1 MTSNQDI
8 VNEGSRS
15 SAAGAFMVLA
25 NGTSNMPEATVE
37 DASSFAGECLGGLG
51 NIFPKSP
58 TTKPG
63 QTVLTA
69 DETTTALLITLTTT
83 RPGTTLAFSGNLTT
97 PFSLVDSRNNASSY
111 STKSVTSPTAGLYQ
125 DTKAT
130 PMPTTTMTTVMN
142 TPLTTVIHTTVG
154 TTLSPTVG
162 ASFAD
167 NGDNFTISGVTVGTL
182 QLNASKDYTTPQ
194 PFTTSTI
201 GTTTPSTP
209 ESPVTLPIDNRMFE
223 PRSDPRSPS
232 QIAQELLRNLPD
244 KDTYRELFFY
254 IFSDCLL
261 FRQVMKSPEI
271 QYNIPCLSTDAINM
285 MKCDGEFTLQDRVFD
300 IMTYYEHPDDIYE
313 VYLQPL
319 DIAREARDK
328 ARKETDK
335 TVANAGLTALST
347 VADSIGNKTH
357 PEDTTERSFATPR
370 LGMKLAKVS
379 VDNST
384 NITDSSNNT
393 QTMSLPTGG
402 FDVPKSI
409 FQGSASG
416 CANVNTM
423 FLADSDN
430 PFTFA
435 DTDNNVG
442 RGVLSLAY
450 TCNGERINVSGTQEP
465 IVLWME
471 RDANMYQESLFVLIT
486 NTKTD
491 VWSNFNY
498 HPVNLTETNSSLQV
512 ILEPQDADSEYY
524 VYLKFGERPNV
535 TYYDYIGFSPND
547 EVTKLSG
554 YQSLNDSQKQQL
566 RYTVTFPLDLTSSN
580 GTYWIA
586 VKYKRGNI
594 QLADTTANSS
604 YTLLNLVSG
613 CRFWDDENNT
623 WSSEGCQVGP
633 LTTKYRTQC
642 LCNHL
647 TSFGTDAVVAPN
659 TIDFTNVWAKF
670 DKLSENAAVFA
681 TVISLVCLYLILLI
695 ILRYFD
701 KLDLI
706 KWGAIPLE
714 DNLPTDSYF
723 YQVTVQ
729 TGVKRNAGTDSQ
741 VRFIVSGEEGDSGVR
756 RLTVAEGKRKHLAT
770 GSIYNYVMSVDSCLG
785 PLNFLRIWHDNSG
798 KGKNQSWYLDQV
810 QINDLQTGERF
821 IFLCDRWLAVEED
834 DGLVD
839 RILPVAGLDDL
850 IAFKQLFSSS
860 ARKKLANDHLWVSV
874 FSRPTR
880 SNFTRVQRLS
890 CCMSLLFLTMI
901 TNAMWFKGA
910 ETQTNVEAIK
920 IGPLTFT
927 LAQVFISFASTI
939 IVFPPS
945 FLMMTLFR
953 KCEPKKNMVAQAN
966 QAQVK
971 DNRKFR
977 WRNISAST
985 SQLWGSKPKES
996 RIVQF
1001 KEKITQFINS
1011 FKKRKYQDVE
1021 PASSDRS
1028 DGQFLTPKKKKPF
1041 TFPHWCIYIAWT
1053 LCFLSILVSGF
1064 FTILYSMEW
1073 GTEKANQWL
1082 TTFLLSFFE
1091 SVIIV
1096 QPIKV
1101 LLLVAFIACILKKP
1115 ELEDEDLDEDIN
1127 RVLVGKETADSKDEA
1142 SLSQIMLQ
1150 RRTDNSEL
1158 QPPDPEL
1165 LAKLRETRMMEIKM
1179 ETVLKEII
1187 VYMIF
1192 LVIIFFLSYQ
1202 QRDPQSYAYNTNVRG
1217 VLLDKFDKIV
1227 TIQDYWT
1234 WLQENFLP
1242 AFYAQQYADGNDV
1255 RYWRDVACIAD
1266 MESRRVGVARIR
1278 QLRIKNDTCSIQS
1291 ELKSVINH
1299 CRDSYGW
1306 TADDTKPYLPF
1317 WETPADDMKKEL
1329 EMSKSP
1335 FVYQDSIDLKTA
1347 PFVGNIATY
1356 KGGGYV
1362 ILTRRTYGRTAAI
1375 VDKAKSE
1382 NWVDLNTKA
1391 IFLEYTIYNPNVNL
1405 FTSVTALVEFLPTG
1419 SAVTMADVKVFRLM
1433 SYIGGFGVIV
1443 LVFEIFFGIVS
1454 IIFFVQC
1461 IKKVR
1466 VQRIAYFADF
1476 WNILEFVLLC
1486 LAVTCI
1492 VLYGFKHV
1500 LTDVAISALQN
1511 RKSDGFVNFNTIA
1524 LYDELYGF
1532 VMSAV
1537 VFLATIQFLKLLQF
1551 NKKMGML
1558 GATVKLASKDL
1569 YLFSITFFLYF
1580 FAFTATGFLLFC
1592 SQLTSYQN
1600 VVSTAEAMFAFA
1612 LGSFDFN
1619 ELSAAQPFWG
1629 PLFVFAYIGV
1639 VYIGL
1644 MSIFLTIIGESFS
1657 QVKENVALQ
1666 SNDYELVEFIWTKI
1680 KVLFK

>member
-1 MTSNQDI
+1 
-8 VNEGSRS
+8 
-15 SAAGAFMVLA
+15 
-25 NGTSNMPEATVE
+25 
-37 DASSFAGECLGGLG
+37 
-51 NIFPKSP
+51 
-58 TTKPG
+58 
-63 QTVLTA
+63 
-69 DETTTALLITLTTT
+69 
-83 RPGTTLAFSGNLTT
+83 
-97 PFSLVDSRNNASSY
+97 
-111 STKSVTSPTAGLYQ
+111 
-125 DTKAT
+125 
-130 PMPTTTMTTVMN
+130 
-142 TPLTTVIHTTVG
+142 
-154 TTLSPTVG
+154 
-162 ASFAD
+162 
-167 NGDNFTISGVTVGTL
+167 
-182 QLNASKDYTTPQ
+182 
-194 PFTTSTI
+194 
-201 GTTTPSTP
+201 
-209 ESPVTLPIDNRMFE
+209 
-223 PRSDPRSPS
+223 
-232 QIAQELLRNLPD
+232 
-244 KDTYRELFFY
+244 
-254 IFSDCLL
+254 
-261 FRQVMKSPEI
+261 
-271 QYNIPCLSTDAINM
+271 
-285 MKCDGEFTLQDRVFD
+285 
-300 IMTYYEHPDDIYE
+300 
-313 VYLQPL
+313 
-319 DIAREARDK
+319 
-328 ARKETDK
+328 
-335 TVANAGLTALST
+335 
-347 VADSIGNKTH
+347 
-357 PEDTTERSFATPR
+357 
-370 LGMKLAKVS
+370 
-379 VDNST
+379 
-384 NITDSSNNT
+384 
-393 QTMSLPTGG
+393 
-402 FDVPKSI
+402 
-409 FQGSASG
+409 
-416 CANVNTM
+416 
-423 FLADSDN
+423 
-430 PFTFA
+430 
-435 DTDNNVG
+435 
-442 RGVLSLAY
+442 
-450 TCNGERINVSGTQEP
+450 
-465 IVLWME
+465 
-471 RDANMYQESLFVLIT
+471 
-486 NTKTD
+486 
-491 VWSNFNY
+491 
-498 HPVNLTETNSSLQV
+498 
-512 ILEPQDADSEYY
+512 
-524 VYLKFGERPNV
+524 
-535 TYYDYIGFSPND
+535 
-547 EVTKLSG
+547 
-554 YQSLNDSQKQQL
+554 
-566 RYTVTFPLDLTSSN
+566 
-580 GTYWIA
+580 
-586 VKYKRGNI
+586 
-594 QLADTTANSS
+594 
-604 YTLLNLVSG
+604 
-613 CRFWDDENNT
+613 
-623 WSSEGCQVGP
+623 
-633 LTTKYRTQC
+633 
-642 LCNHL
+642 
-647 TSFGTDAVVAPN
+647 
-659 TIDFTNVWAKF
+659 
-670 DKLSENAAVFA
+670 
-681 TVISLVCLYLILLI
+681 
-695 ILRYFD
+695 
-701 KLDLI
+701 
-706 KWGAIPLE
+706 
-714 DNLPTDSYF
+714 
-723 YQVTVQ
+723 
-729 TGVKRNAGTDSQ
+729 
-741 VRFIVSGEEGDSGVR
+741 
-756 RLTVAEGKRKHLAT
+756 
-770 GSIYNYVMSVDSCLG
+770 
-785 PLNFLRIWHDNSG
+785 
-798 KGKNQSWYLDQV
+798 
-810 QINDLQTGERF
+810 
-821 IFLCDRWLAVEED
+821 
-834 DGLVD
+834 
-839 RILPVAGLDDL
+839 
-850 IAFKQLFSSS
+850 
-860 ARKKLANDHLWVSV
+860 
-874 FSRPTR
+874 
-880 SNFTRVQRLS
+880 
-890 CCMSLLFLTMI
+890 MSLLFLTMI

-971 DNRKFR
+971 DSRKFR

-996 RIVQF
+996 RMVQF

-1335 FVYQDSIDLKTA
+1335 FV
-1347 PFVGNIATY
+1347 
-1356 KGGGYV
+1356 
-1362 ILTRRTYGRTAAI
+1362 
-1375 VDKAKSE
+1375 
-1382 NWVDLNTKA
+1382 
-1391 IFLEYTIYNPNVNL
+1391 
-1405 FTSVTALVEFLPTG
+1405 
-1419 SAVTMADVKVFRLM
+1419 FRLM

>member
-1 MTSNQDI
+1 
-8 VNEGSRS
+8 
-15 SAAGAFMVLA
+15 
-25 NGTSNMPEATVE
+25 
-37 DASSFAGECLGGLG
+37 
-51 NIFPKSP
+51 
-58 TTKPG
+58 
-63 QTVLTA
+63 
-69 DETTTALLITLTTT
+69 
-83 RPGTTLAFSGNLTT
+83 
-97 PFSLVDSRNNASSY
+97 
-111 STKSVTSPTAGLYQ
+111 
-125 DTKAT
+125 
-130 PMPTTTMTTVMN
+130 
-142 TPLTTVIHTTVG
+142 
-154 TTLSPTVG
+154 
-162 ASFAD
+162 
-167 NGDNFTISGVTVGTL
+167 
-182 QLNASKDYTTPQ
+182 
-194 PFTTSTI
+194 
-201 GTTTPSTP
+201 
-209 ESPVTLPIDNRMFE
+209 
-223 PRSDPRSPS
+223 
-232 QIAQELLRNLPD
+232 
-244 KDTYRELFFY
+244 
-254 IFSDCLL
+254 
-261 FRQVMKSPEI
+261 
-271 QYNIPCLSTDAINM
+271 
-285 MKCDGEFTLQDRVFD
+285 
-300 IMTYYEHPDDIYE
+300 
-313 VYLQPL
+313 
-319 DIAREARDK
+319 
-328 ARKETDK
+328 
-335 TVANAGLTALST
+335 
-347 VADSIGNKTH
+347 
-357 PEDTTERSFATPR
+357 
-370 LGMKLAKVS
+370 
-379 VDNST
+379 
-384 NITDSSNNT
+384 
-393 QTMSLPTGG
+393 
-402 FDVPKSI
+402 
-409 FQGSASG
+409 
-416 CANVNTM
+416 
-423 FLADSDN
+423 
-430 PFTFA
+430 
-435 DTDNNVG
+435 
-442 RGVLSLAY
+442 
-450 TCNGERINVSGTQEP
+450 
-465 IVLWME
+465 
-471 RDANMYQESLFVLIT
+471 
-486 NTKTD
+486 
-491 VWSNFNY
+491 
-498 HPVNLTETNSSLQV
+498 
-512 ILEPQDADSEYY
+512 
-524 VYLKFGERPNV
+524 
-535 TYYDYIGFSPND
+535 
-547 EVTKLSG
+547 
-554 YQSLNDSQKQQL
+554 
-566 RYTVTFPLDLTSSN
+566 
-580 GTYWIA
+580 
-586 VKYKRGNI
+586 
-594 QLADTTANSS
+594 
-604 YTLLNLVSG
+604 
-613 CRFWDDENNT
+613 
-623 WSSEGCQVGP
+623 
-633 LTTKYRTQC
+633 
-642 LCNHL
+642 
-647 TSFGTDAVVAPN
+647 
-659 TIDFTNVWAKF
+659 
-670 DKLSENAAVFA
+670 
-681 TVISLVCLYLILLI
+681 
-695 ILRYFD
+695 
-701 KLDLI
+701 
-706 KWGAIPLE
+706 
-714 DNLPTDSYF
+714 
-723 YQVTVQ
+723 
-729 TGVKRNAGTDSQ
+729 
-741 VRFIVSGEEGDSGVR
+741 
-756 RLTVAEGKRKHLAT
+756 
-770 GSIYNYVMSVDSCLG
+770 
-785 PLNFLRIWHDNSG
+785 
-798 KGKNQSWYLDQV
+798 
-810 QINDLQTGERF
+810 
-821 IFLCDRWLAVEED
+821 
-834 DGLVD
+834 
-839 RILPVAGLDDL
+839 
-850 IAFKQLFSSS
+850 
-860 ARKKLANDHLWVSV
+860 
-874 FSRPTR
+874 
-880 SNFTRVQRLS
+880 
-890 CCMSLLFLTMI
+890 MSLLFLTMI

-971 DNRKFR
+971 DSRKFR

-996 RIVQF
+996 RMVQF

-1142 SLSQIMLQ
+1142 KIMLQ

-1192 LVIIFFLSYQ
+1192 L
-1202 QRDPQSYAYNTNVRG
+1202 
-1217 VLLDKFDKIV
+1217 IV

-1335 FVYQDSIDLKTA
+1335 F
-1347 PFVGNIATY
+1347 
-1356 KGGGYV
+1356 
-1362 ILTRRTYGRTAAI
+1362 
-1375 VDKAKSE
+1375 
-1382 NWVDLNTKA
+1382 
-1391 IFLEYTIYNPNVNL
+1391 
-1405 FTSVTALVEFLPTG
+1405 
-1419 SAVTMADVKVFRLM
+1419 
-1433 SYIGGFGVIV
+1433 
-1443 LVFEIFFGIVS
+1443 
-1454 IIFFVQC
+1454 C

-1537 VFLATIQFLKLLQF
+1537 VFLATIQFLKLLH
-1551 NKKMGML
+1551 
-1558 GATVKLASKDL
+1558 
-1569 YLFSITFFLYF
+1569 
-1580 FAFTATGFLLFC
+1580 
-1592 SQLTSYQN
+1592 
-1600 VVSTAEAMFAFA
+1600 
-1612 LGSFDFN
+1612 
-1619 ELSAAQPFWG
+1619 
-1629 PLFVFAYIGV
+1629 YIGV

-1680 KVLFK
+1680 KSKRHRPEQPKRVKLPKETGEFVDYIVNQLVVVGLFVHILSNFSERVHDDGDEEVGQQEHDADGVEQDKGSHLNFRIKCSLTFGLLCKPERVHVNVTYDDPSLRELKQSRDHHKHIDVRGVHGGLDNDHTRFLIDPGVVLKILGAGQSLLKGARNIENVATWRVHTKQTRDMQSPNLEGEWYQQLEGELYQQLEVWNFREMSSPKHTILYFKKRMCVRERDRERERERRERREREREKRESREEERRERKKEKRERVREERGRERRERERRERKRERDKRERDKREKREDISI